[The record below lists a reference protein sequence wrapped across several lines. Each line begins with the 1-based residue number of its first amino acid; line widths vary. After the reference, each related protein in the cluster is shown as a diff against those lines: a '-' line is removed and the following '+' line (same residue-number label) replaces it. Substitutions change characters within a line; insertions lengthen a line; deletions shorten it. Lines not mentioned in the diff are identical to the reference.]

1 MEEDYEKEI
10 TYYFP
15 VWSYGT
21 RSDWLRKTKK

>member
-1 MEEDYEKEI
+1 MEEAYEKAI

-21 RSDWLRKTKK
+21 RSDRLWKVKK